1 MALWGNN
8 DAVTSAGIVT
18 LAYTSNDFG
27 GTALTVNGSGTD
39 FMAVGSAQTGD
50 VIRFGLRNGVDGAVY
65 FGDAVISGIASA
77 KQLTIGS
84 TSGLSGAAIAGTSFY
99 ISQLPTYTTLSPQWS
114 NNRDGDMAV
123 SYTHLTLPTICSV

>member
-27 GTALTVNGSGTD
+27 GTALTVNGNGTA
-39 FMAVGSAQTGD
+39 FNAVGSAQTGD

-65 FGDAVISGIASA
+65 FGDAVISEKHSNFFINPC
-77 KQLTIGS
+77 TIV
-84 TSGLSGAAIAGTSFY
+84 IYKHYITSFSKCTFCYSIKTCY
-99 ISQLPTYTTLSPQWS
+99 I
-114 NNRDGDMAV
+114 
-123 SYTHLTLPTICSV
+123 

>member
-27 GTALTVNGSGTD
+27 GTALTVNGSGTA

-77 KQLTIGS
+77 TQLTIGS

-99 ISQLPTYTTLSPQWS
+99 ISQLPSYTTLSPQWS
-114 NNRDGDMAV
+114 NNRYGDM
-123 SYTHLTLPTICSV
+123 